1 MMDAMTLQGR
11 LVSSLTELEFNAV
24 AQMFAKV
31 TTNRPFF
38 DLIEAHWSDGKNF
51 FVMSLD
57 EEDIVD
63 FSRIVWRPI
72 PIEDELFKPIVDWEC
87 QKNDI
92 CFFYFVFFWDFCT
105 VGMASTVRLVS
116 APLGGITV
124 DGFPSSQGTDL
135 RAGLSGGA

>member
-11 LVSSLTELEFNAV
+11 LVSSLTQLEFNAV

-63 FSRIVWRPI
+63 FSRILWRPI
-72 PIEDELFKPIVDWEC
+72 PVEDELLKPIVDWEC
-87 QKNDI
+87 QKDDKEI
-92 CFFYFVFFWDFCT
+92 ILFVFSRDWKMT
-105 VGMASTVRLVS
+105 MTL
-116 APLGGITV
+116 LKKK
-124 DGFPSSQGTDL
+124 
-135 RAGLSGGA
+135 